1 MQYRVG
7 GRSGDWGEHND
18 WGEYHGEG
26 VGQAISEHV
35 SGRDIAHG
43 DNTIIHDIENETM
56 ANVDV
61 FGTLM
66 VKRINQ

>member
-1 MQYRVG
+1 MTEVRITGKGLV
-7 GRSGDWGEHND
+7 RPLASM
-18 WGEYHGEG
+18 
-26 VGQAISEHV
+26 HV

-61 FGTLM
+61 FGALV
-66 VKRINQ
+66 VKRINN